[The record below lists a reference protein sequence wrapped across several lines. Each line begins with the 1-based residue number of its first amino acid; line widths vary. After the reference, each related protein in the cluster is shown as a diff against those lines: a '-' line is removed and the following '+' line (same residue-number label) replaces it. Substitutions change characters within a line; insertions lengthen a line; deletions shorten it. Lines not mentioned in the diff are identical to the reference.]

1 MCILNHHAA
10 HIYLCGDVRRTVYGQ
25 NIQNLCRQMCIPL
38 PGTMEKYT
46 NNIQNLCRQRYI
58 PLSRKFP
65 YLCSACVIKINIGT
79 NHGFFFFFFTKISIS
94 CELCSAFVI
103 IIKAHKG
110 NVVTG
115 HGLF

>member
-1 MCILNHHAA
+1 MRTDIRS
-10 HIYLCGDVRRTVYGQ
+10 IIRDYGKVYKQYLEFMQTEIHSI
-25 NIQNLCRQMCIPL
+25 IQ
-38 PGTMEKYT
+38 EKYLEFMWT
-46 NNIQNLCRQRYI
+46 EIHSIIQKIL
-58 PLSRKFP
+58 

-79 NHGFFFFFFTKISIS
+79 NHGVFFTKISIC

-115 HGLF
+115 HRFF